1 MPSPQITIAV
11 APNGGRRTQAD
22 HPAIPITAA
31 ELALTARAALD
42 EGAAMIHAHIRDGAG
57 RHLLDA
63 DGYRN
68 AIAAITKSTDDQL
81 LIQITSE
88 AVGRYAPAEQIA
100 VVRAVRP
107 EAVSLALRE
116 LVPDQTH
123 ENRFAEFLLWLKRE
137 HVIPQ
142 VILYTP
148 ADVARFADLERRGL
162 IPWQNVPILF
172 VLGIYGAA
180 RDSIPADLDPFLAA
194 AVPAHWM
201 VCAFGR
207 HEAECLVAAAQRG
220 GHARVG
226 FENNLSR
233 PDGSLATDNAEQ
245 VRTLAGQL
253 RAQSFRLQTAAD
265 LRAAWATLATS

>member
-1 MPSPQITIAV
+1 MPSPSIAIAV

-42 EGAAMIHAHIRDGAG
+42 AGAAMIHAHIRDSAG

-63 DGYRN
+63 DGYRE
-68 AIAAITKSTDDQL
+68 AIAAITRVAGDRL

-100 VVRAVRP
+100 VVKAVRP

-116 LVPDQTH
+116 LVPDETH
-123 ENRFAEFLLWLKRE
+123 ESRFAGFLLWLKRE

-142 VILYTP
+142 IILYTP
-148 ADVARFADLERRGL
+148 ADVARFTDLERRGL
-162 IPWQNVPILF
+162 IPWRNVPILF
-172 VLGIYGAA
+172 VLGIYGAT
-180 RDSIPADLDPFLAA
+180 RDSVPADLDPFLAA
-194 AVPAHWM
+194 PAPAHWM

-207 HEAECLVAAAQRG
+207 HEAACLVAAAQRG

-226 FENNLSR
+226 FENNLNR
-233 PDGSLATDNAEQ
+233 ADGSVATDNAEQ

-253 RAQSFRLQTAAD
+253 RAHGFGLQTAGE
-265 LRAAWATLATS
+265 LRAALATLAKS